1 MQNCMLYEIIKLV
14 MLFISKRNK
23 QKELFNMVLTL
34 TPEIVTYENKPAKI
48 EIPQP
53 SVTSMKIDIV
63 GAIRQFL
70 VNPQQAVGEKWANE
84 RFNTDNLEE
93 YIHVMARGFQDWFC
107 DIYDFEYIITLE
119 DSPCIYEI
127 YSNALKNSIEIFGDY
142 AIEQQV
148 IYITGALFTVITPTH
163 MCM

>member
-1 MQNCMLYEIIKLV
+1 MQNCMLYEVINLV
-14 MLFISKRNK
+14 MLFISKPNN

-34 TPEIVTYENKPAKI
+34 TPEIVTRENKPAKI

-63 GAIRQFL
+63 EVIRQFL
-70 VNPQQAVGEKWANE
+70 VNPQQAAGEKWANE
-84 RFNTDNLEE
+84 RFNTDNLDE
-93 YIHVMARGFQDWFC
+93 YIHAMASGFQDWLC
-107 DIYDFEYIITLE
+107 DIYGFEYTSTLAKHIG
-119 DSPCIYEI
+119 IYET
-127 YSNALKNSIEIFGDY
+127 YSDALKNSIEIFGDY

-148 IYITGALFTVITPTH
+148 IYIAGALFTVITPTR